1 MRVVRHGDFILPAVE
16 TVGTIPR
23 RALTATMIKLAALS
37 TAVATRYEEQPSAD
51 DPDDAID
58 ATAASALLKLK
69 SPRWLRS
76 AEGRTLRCPRP
87 VGGRWM
93 YSRRKIAA
101 FLRGAPVE

>member
-1 MRVVRHGDFILPAVE
+1 MRVVRQGEFVLPALDAVSA
-16 TVGTIPR
+16 IPR

-37 TAVATRYEEQPSAD
+37 TAIAVRIEEQPAAD
-51 DPDDAID
+51 DPDDAVD
-58 ATAASALLKLK
+58 ARTAAALLKLK
-69 SPRWLRS
+69 SLRWLRS

-101 FLRGAPVE
+101 FISADPVA